1 MILIIR
7 PIRPAGIKGGNKG
20 FGCRE
25 GKMQVSGFGFRV
37 SGVRVDE
44 LVKSLEFDK
53 GWLSKKAIYK
63 A

>member
-1 MILIIR
+1 
-7 PIRPAGIKGGNKG
+7 
-20 FGCRE
+20 
-25 GKMQVSGFGFRV
+25 MQVSGFGFRV